1 MNYKSYKNYR
11 LGMRNVKTAI
21 AVLICLL
28 LGQLLN
34 MENPFYIVIAAMISM
49 ESSVMNSFDVGK
61 NRIMGTVLGA
71 LLGMGFASID
81 RGNLIL
87 TSIGITI
94 IIYVCNLFKWNK
106 SIVIAGVVFLAIM
119 LEMNEG
125 NIIAYSI
132 NRIID
137 TIIGLGVGLGVNYL
151 IFPYSF
157 EKTIKTQ
164 TDALVG
170 LINANVDLVFCKE
183 KAADLESFEEALL
196 NLSDEINDYKSEVGV
211 KKDSLKAKDLSEKLK
226 MLEKFDSIYTHLKVM
241 DKISRKPVLN
251 EENLKKLDELHFEPK
266 NSHEAEDKALKNVYN
281 YHAGELFKRMKE
293 LGIGGTCDK

>member
-164 TDALVG
+164 TDALVE
-170 LINANVDLVFCKE
+170 LISTNVDLVFCKE

-196 NLSDEINDYKSEVGV
+196 NLSDEINDYK
-211 KKDSLKAKDLSEKLK
+211 LKI
-226 MLEKFDSIYTHLKVM
+226 LEKFDSIYTHLKVM

-266 NSHEAEDKALKNVYN
+266 NSREAEDQALKNVYN
-281 YHAGELFKRMKE
+281 YHARELFKRMKE